1 MDFSEQLRMG
11 NRCRGTESNRRHEDF
26 QSSALPSELP
36 RPLKS
41 QYSTKKRDG
50 KKLPQSTPK
59 SEFSGNC
66 GRGNWEGF
74 EPLHEGVELGPPIE
88 TKRAE
93 AGASALDR
101 RYRRASEKDSLL
113 LRVTLQRFLV
123 DTNRNL
129 PWLSVFPLGHHQLQD
144 ALVEGRCGVFDVH
157 RVGKAKAA
165 MELPI
170 PAFQAVVP

>member
-1 MDFSEQLRMG
+1 MDFSEQLWMG

-41 QYSTKKRDG
+41 QYSTKKGDR
-50 KKLPQSTPK
+50 KKLPRSTPK

-74 EPLHEGVELGPPIE
+74 ERLHEGVELGPPTK

-93 AGASALDR
+93 AAASALDR
-101 RYRRASEKDSLL
+101 RYRKLSDKGLLL
-113 LRVTLQRFLV
+113 LRATPATVLV

-129 PWLSVFPLGHHQLQD
+129 PRLCLFPLGHHQLQD
-144 ALVEGRCGVFDVH
+144 AFVEGRGCIFDVH